1 MKTRNNNNF
10 SQKYINNIK
19 TLFPVIRKKEK
30 IYLRQMKQNID
41 DYCTGTIVSSLE
53 ELYQEFGEPQ
63 DVVHSYY
70 SMTNMLPLFT
80 YIRLRRI
87 IKYLLTFICVIIFAV
102 TIYICTILY
111 KEHLVFMRQ
120 EAIFI
125 ETTMSD
131 SEEVSP

>member
-1 MKTRNNNNF
+1 M
-10 SQKYINNIK
+10 
-19 TLFPVIRKKEK
+19 
-30 IYLRQMKQNID
+30 YLRQMKQNID
-41 DYCTGTIVSSLE
+41 DYCTGTTVSSLE

-80 YIRLRRI
+80 YIRWRRI

-125 ETTMSD
+125 ETTISD